1 MAKYLTEFSSST
13 AYNAAINTLDYPN
26 VSVVSGTGVIYA
38 ETRPI
43 MYAWNVTGTMCGN
56 DEGEYDSC
64 NLYDWETYQ
73 QSSDGGQTWTNV
85 TPLQQRYGDL
95 VEEQSSDCGCGGGD
109 CEEGATWDWT
119 NYTAYEDT
127 MAVMNIYYSEIDS
140 GGGDV
145 VDITIVDSC
154 DLSEIRIV
162 ITTTEDAETEEAH
175 ATATIYSGQTVLAT
189 DVPCGTEEDAINL
202 YTYLDKSNI
211 DSLHITN
218 VTSDVEG
225 YDEKL
230 FLNAAS
236 ECIDR
241 CEE

>member
-1 MAKYLTEFSSST
+1 MAKYLTEFSSNT
-13 AYNAAINTLDYPN
+13 AYNAAINTLNYPN
-26 VSVVSGTGVIYA
+26 VSVVSGTGVVYAESRPIIYA
-38 ETRPI
+38 WH
-43 MYAWNVTGTMCGN
+43 ALDTMCGKT
-56 DEGEYDSC
+56 DEDSC

-95 VEEQSSDCGCGGGD
+95 IEEQSSDCGCGGGD
-109 CEEGATWDWT
+109 CETGATWDWIS
-119 NYTAYEDT
+119 YTSYDNS
-127 MAVMNIYYSEIDS
+127 MAVMDIYYSEIDS
-140 GGGDV
+140 GPGDV

-154 DLSEIRIV
+154 DLSDFRIV
-162 ITTTEDAETEEAH
+162 ITTDEDAETEEVH

-189 DVPCGTEEDAINL
+189 DVPCGTEGSPLNL
-202 YTYLDKSNI
+202 YSYLDKSNI
-211 DSLHITN
+211 DSLHITSA
-218 VTSDVEG
+218 TSGVEG